1 MKVALIVAAAVNN
14 VIGRNNQL
22 PWHLPQD
29 LKYFKAKTLG
39 KPIIMGRKTYE
50 SIGRPLPG
58 RPNIVVTRNQSW
70 AAAGVHAVTSVEN
83 ALALAGRLTAD
94 QQIELQEVMVIGGA
108 EIYKEAFPL
117 ADRIYLTRI
126 DISVDGDAWFSA
138 LDPHEWRLVSS
149 QVGEGG
155 ELPHKFLVYERAVH
169 EMAADN

>member
-1 MKVALIVAAAVNN
+1 MKVALIVAAAANN

-58 RPNIVVTRNQSW
+58 RPNIVITRNPVWS
-70 AAAGVHAVTSVEN
+70 AAGTNAVTSINEALILAAQLVE
-83 ALALAGRLTAD
+83 GQD
-94 QQIELQEVMVIGGA
+94 SQEIMVIGGA
-108 EIYKEAFPL
+108 EIYKAALPY

-126 DISVDGDAWFSA
+126 DLSIEGDAWFPDI
-138 LDPHEWRLVSS
+138 DPKEWFLVSS
-149 QVGEGG
+149 QAGEEGAF
-155 ELPHKFLVYERAVH
+155 PYRFLVYERTVH
-169 EMAADN
+169 EIGANN